1 MDTSAGDRAAAGTEN
16 AGHELRGSAAMT
28 SLRAAVAAAW
38 LGILVGQ
45 GTAADIQQV
54 STVSLADDVA
64 RFQDTCTYSLTG
76 DIVEGDGAR
85 LAEILRRPLDDNDF
99 GPFGILC
106 LDSTGG
112 CYAEAIKMIDALKES
127 PAGTYIRAGAKC
139 LSACSLVFMAGR
151 VDEHETGPLR
161 FRFLHANGQLGFH
174 SPALEFPEGTY
185 DKEIV
190 ETAYREALKSVS
202 QAIDRLLLSND
213 ADGTAWMKPSIISL
227 MLATPAAEMAYID
240 TVDEIGRWDISVVPN
255 PPVDASKLNLRTG
268 CNNLWAWRRDEA
280 AEQPGRVISDT
291 ASVERVPVQAND
303 DTQYRVVDEGMY
315 NTGCVYT
322 FRPYGEGQTH
332 IKVVPFF
339 EIDNLAPGALVPY
352 QFLHPQTRLPDIEAE
367 LAKLAAG
374 PVITSGSRCRITDND
389 SKLLDDESC
398 TFTRSTSSRK
408 DTVAIE
414 EYQWPTGTRTVVS
427 QMRNGDW
434 LINGNKAYRQIDNTR
449 DGTPICYFN
458 LKSGNRFCYYP

>member
-1 MDTSAGDRAAAGTEN
+1 MTSARA
-16 AGHELRGSAAMT
+16 M
-28 SLRAAVAAAW
+28 VAAAW
-38 LGILVGQ
+38 LGILLGH
-45 GTAADIQQV
+45 GTAADIRQV
-54 STVSLADDVA
+54 STISLADDVA

-85 LAEILRRPLDDNDF
+85 LAEILRRPLDDNDY
-99 GPFGILC
+99 GSFGILC

-112 CYAEAIKMIDALKES
+112 SYAEAIKMIDALKEN

-240 TVDEIGRWDISVVPN
+240 TVDEVGRWGIGVVPN
-255 PPVDASKLNLRTG
+255 RQIDGSKLDLRTG

-280 AEQPGRVISDT
+280 AERPGRVISET
-291 ASVERVPVQAND
+291 SSVEKIPVEPNE
-303 DTQYRVVDEGMY
+303 DTRYRVVDEGMY
-315 NTGCVYT
+315 NTGCVFSFDRFSADHT
-322 FRPYGEGQTH
+322 FF
-332 IKVVPFF
+332 KVVPFF
-339 EIDNLAPGALVPY
+339 EIDNQAPGALEPY
-352 QFLHPQTRLPDIEAE
+352 EFLHPATRLVDIESE

-374 PVITSGSRCRITDND
+374 PVITSGSRCRITDNT
-389 SKLLDDESC
+389 SKVLDDEMC
-398 TFTRSTSSRK
+398 AFTRSASSRR

-414 EYQWPTGTRTVVS
+414 EYLWPTGTRTVVS

-434 LINGNKAYRQIDNTR
+434 LINGNKAYRQTDNTR
-449 DGTPICYFN
+449 NGTPICYFN
-458 LKSGNRFCYYP
+458 LKSGNTFCYYP